1 MISISLANF
10 VRGGK
15 SSIARKLAE
24 ELNTTILNF
33 DPKRDSAYYNA
44 VKTINIP
51 DNSTIEKK
59 KDSVIVETAK
69 DIIEIKTKS
78 EYILCDFG
86 GRFDERL
93 KTFHSDIFIIPT
105 MDDYESISETIKAT
119 KYILKHSPDS
129 KIIHIL
135 NMAMSFS
142 KEEKEAFRR
151 GYKEMIT
158 MNELSNI
165 PFLEMPRSSLFKKI
179 INEGKT
185 ESEIINEKDTLS
197 KNSYRIVNKFITD
210 LIKLI
215 EGELKKWELKK
226 WMKL

>member
-1 MISISLANF
+1 MITISMANF

-59 KDSVIVETAK
+59 KDSIIVETEK
-69 DIIEIKTKS
+69 DILEIKTKS
-78 EYILCDFG
+78 EFIICDFG

-93 KTFHSDIFIIPT
+93 KNFHSDIFIIPT
-105 MDDYESISETIKAT
+105 MDDFESISETIKAT
-119 KYILKHSPDS
+119 KYIIKHSPKS
-129 KIIHIL
+129 KIVHIL
-135 NMAMSFS
+135 NMAMSYT
-142 KEEKEAFRR
+142 KEEKEAFRN
-151 GYKEMIT
+151 GYNEMMKI
-158 MNELSNI
+158 NDLKI
-165 PFLEMPRSSLFKKI
+165 PYLEMPRSSLFKKI
-179 INEGKT
+179 VNEGKT
-185 ESEIINEKDTLS
+185 ERDIINEKETYS
-197 KNSYRIVNKFITD
+197 KNSYRIVNEFISN

-215 EGELKKWELKK
+215 KKELEK
-226 WMKL
+226 